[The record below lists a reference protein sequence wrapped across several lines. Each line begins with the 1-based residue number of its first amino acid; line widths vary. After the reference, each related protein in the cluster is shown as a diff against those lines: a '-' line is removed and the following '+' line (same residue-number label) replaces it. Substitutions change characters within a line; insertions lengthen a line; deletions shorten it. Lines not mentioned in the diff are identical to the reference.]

1 MLRIARDRDLERQ
14 EAAKEAEHDLRA
26 NEMVE
31 RGMAEH
37 NVLEQIQKLKT
48 SIDANAEMQIEK
60 IQRYSRQQIAIL
72 KSLAIQH
79 IETIDCRLI
88 NRRNA
93 WKNSILAGETPIF
106 TVKTI
111 DTGTLLPDIKM
122 PLIEGRNQLSD
133 NMAMS

>member
-1 MLRIARDRDLERQ
+1 
-14 EAAKEAEHDLRA
+14 
-26 NEMVE
+26 
-31 RGMAEH
+31 
-37 NVLEQIQKLKT
+37 
-48 SIDANAEMQIEK
+48 MQIEK

-79 IETIDCRLI
+79 IETIDCRLT

-111 DTGTLLPDIKM
+111 DNGTLLPDIKM